1 MPLDPKKL
9 RQDAK
14 RLQSARPGSMIG
26 RESTG
31 TTRAV
36 RTALP
41 VIYQLRQDGVSWP
54 AIAEALAAQG
64 VVQGKDRIPLTTN
77 RLTALVSQ
85 IEQQEHKK
93 ASKAGNRRRGD
104 AVNPPAE
111 PVKRLSLSPDLV
123 TRPVPFDPDPSLS
136 EDELRRAALENIQ
149 DVLKKE

>member
-1 MPLDPKKL
+1 MPLDPKQL

-14 RLQSARPGSMIG
+14 RLHSARPESMIG

-31 TTRAV
+31 TTKAV

-64 VVQGKDRIPLTTN
+64 VVQGKNHIPLTTN

-85 IEQQEHKK
+85 IEEQERRK
-93 ASKAGNRRRGD
+93 ASKAGNRNRSD
-104 AVNPPAE
+104 APDRPTKPAR
-111 PVKRLSLSPDLV
+111 PLSLSPDLV
-123 TRPVPFDPDPSLS
+123 TRPVPSGPEPSS
-136 EDELRRAALENIQ
+136 TEDELRREALENIQ